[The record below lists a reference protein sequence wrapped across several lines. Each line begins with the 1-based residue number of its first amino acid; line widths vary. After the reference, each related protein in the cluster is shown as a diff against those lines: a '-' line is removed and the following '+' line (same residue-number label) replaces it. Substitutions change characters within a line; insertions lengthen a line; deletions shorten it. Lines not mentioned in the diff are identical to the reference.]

1 MGINSLC
8 LPRWIKLLLMNFR
21 NYLLLSPVFL
31 LLACTDVGEQSEEK
45 MTETVSAPAVMPME
59 FTAHRVV
66 DDAKWWWALTI
77 GDVTNDGLQDIIYIN
92 NNANGGHLGFRSGS
106 KDGGLWEETIV
117 ADAPPTGGTFA
128 AGDLEVGD
136 MDGDGDVDIL
146 AVKHTGEWDNAGEAA
161 EIFYYENPSW
171 EAHAIGEAKDAV
183 KDMSI
188 GDFDGDG
195 LADLAVLTF
204 DESNL
209 RIHHQQKDG
218 SFVMVQDITQKGLHE
233 GMDIGD
239 LDGDGDADIVAN
251 GFIFSNPGG
260 DLRAPWP
267 MTSVDDKWHNQ
278 EGDWSAN
285 GTKEFI
291 ADLDEDG
298 TPEIFI
304 SHSERGGYP
313 LSYYSR
319 NEDGTYTEHVILKE
333 LPAAHTLQVFD
344 MDLDGDLDVVTG
356 INFAR
361 AVNLDPKV
369 EHYEVMVL
377 LNEGNN
383 KWTTKIIDNEGI
395 YNGRVADFE
404 GDGDYDI
411 FRYPNHEAK
420 ELFFIENQTK

>member
-1 MGINSLC
+1 
-8 LPRWIKLLLMNFR
+8 
-21 NYLLLSPVFL
+21 
-31 LLACTDVGEQSEEK
+31 
-45 MTETVSAPAVMPME
+45 ME

-92 NNANGGHLGFRSGS
+92 NNANGGHLGFRAGS
-106 KDGGLWEETIV
+106 KEGGLWQETIV
-117 ADAPPTGGTFA
+117 ATAPPAGGTFA
-128 AGDLEVGD
+128 AGDLEAGD
-136 MDGDGDVDIL
+136 MDGDGDIDIL

-161 EIFYYENPSW
+161 EIFYYENPGW

-209 RIHHQQKDG
+209 RIHQQQKDG

-233 GMDIGD
+233 GMDVGD

-251 GFIFSNPGG
+251 GFIFDNPGG
-260 DLRAPWP
+260 DLTAPWT
-267 MTSVDDKWHNQ
+267 MTSIDDKWHNQ

-291 ADLDEDG
+291 ADLNEDG

-304 SHSERGGYP
+304 SHSERAGYP

-361 AVNLDPKV
+361 AVNLEPKV

-383 KWTTKIIDNEGI
+383 KWTSKVIDNEGI